1 MVFIQRGGWQN
12 RGATGPAEAGPAV
25 NSAQGKNLN
34 MPTAFE
40 DRPYLL
46 AAEADLAGLRFNL
59 QLFAAED
66 EGRTEE
72 PTEKKLRDAREKGQ
86 VAKTQELPQ
95 SVVVI
100 FGFMVIFFLGSWI
113 YHSFAAMTK
122 FYLTSFSHFSIT
134 ERSILV
140 ELYRVSI
147 ESGKVLLPIFAAV
160 MVAAFLGDVAQVGF
174 QFSAHPLRFDLSK
187 IKFDP
192 ATIAK
197 KVFFSRQIAMNLFKS
212 VFKVVVIGVI
222 AYLIIKNDYDVILKT
237 PDISVAMALK
247 TVGIIALKIILWSA
261 AIMLVLAI
269 PDYIFQK
276 REFIESLK
284 MTREELKEELKETV
298 GDPYMRARL
307 REMQRDIVMR
317 NMIREV
323 PKADVVVTN
332 PTHYAVALHYDNNTM
347 PAPTVIAKGVDSMAL
362 RIRQIARENDIMI
375 VENRPLAQE
384 LYNKLDIGDVIP
396 EELFYAVSLIYAD
409 LYKKRRLRAAI

>member
-1 MVFIQRGGWQN
+1 M
-12 RGATGPAEAGPAV
+12 
-25 NSAQGKNLN
+25 
-34 MPTAFE
+34 
-40 DRPYLL
+40 
-46 AAEADLAGLRFNL
+46 
-59 QLFAAED
+59 
-66 EGRTEE
+66 
-72 PTEKKLRDAREKGQ
+72 
-86 VAKTQELPQ
+86 
-95 SVVVI
+95 
-100 FGFMVIFFLGSWI
+100 
-113 YHSFAAMTK
+113 
-122 FYLTSFSHFSIT
+122 
-134 ERSILV
+134 
-140 ELYRVSI
+140 
-147 ESGKVLLPIFAAV
+147 
-160 MVAAFLGDVAQVGF
+160 AQVGF

-192 ATIAK
+192 ATVAK

-212 VFKVVVIGVI
+212 VFKVSVIGVI
-222 AYLIIKNDYDVILKT
+222 AYLIIRNDYDLILKT
-237 PDISVAMALK
+237 PDISVSLALK
-247 TVGIIALKIILWSA
+247 TVSITALKIILWSA
-261 AIMLVLAI
+261 AILLILAI

-332 PTHYAVALHYDNNTM
+332 PTHYAVALRYDNNIM

-384 LYNKLDIGDVIP
+384 LYAKLEIGDIIP
-396 EELFYAVSLIYAD
+396 EELFYAVSLVYAD
-409 LYKKRRLRAAI
+409 LYKKRRLKAAI